1 VTGTRVAIA
10 AGVLVV
16 VLAYAALSVRWTSAG
31 SAWYRTQRRPAWQ
44 PPDLVF
50 GVIWPLN
57 FGALA
62 VAGLVVA
69 LERPPRDGVRWLL
82 LLVASVGLALGW
94 AHAFYVRHALGV
106 AALLL
111 AGAAALTWLL
121 LALTHSL
128 VPWAGWAL
136 VPYAVWL
143 SVATGLAVAYRR
155 LAGRPGA
162 SADQGSR
169 CRVHPGAGV
178 RRK

>member
-1 VTGTRVAIA
+1 MTATRVAVA
-10 AGVLVV
+10 AVVLVV

-31 SAWYRTQRRPAWQ
+31 SAWYRTLTRPAWQ
-44 PPDLVF
+44 PPDLAF

-69 LERPPRDGVRWLL
+69 LECAPRDGVRWVLL
-82 LLVASVGLALGW
+82 LAASVGLALGW
-94 AHAFYVRHALGV
+94 AHTFYVRHAVGV

-121 LALTHSL
+121 VALTHSL
-128 VPWAGWAL
+128 VAWAGWAL
-136 VPYAVWL
+136 LPYASWL
-143 SVATGLAVAYRR
+143 TVATGLAVGYWR
-155 LAGRPGA
+155 LAGH
-162 SADQGSR
+162 SAATADPGSR
-169 CRVHPGAGV
+169 AGVHPGAGV

>member
-1 VTGTRVAIA
+1 MTAARVAVA
-10 AGVLVV
+10 AGVLLV
-16 VLAYAALSVRWTSAG
+16 VLAYAVLSVRWTSAG
-31 SAWYRTQRRPAWQ
+31 SAWYRTLPRPRWQ

-69 LERPPRDGVRWLL
+69 LERPPRDGARWLL

-94 AHAFYVRHALGV
+94 AHTFYVRHALGV
-106 AALLL
+106 AVLLL
-111 AGAAALTWLL
+111 SGAAALTWLL

-136 VPYAVWL
+136 VPYSTWL
-143 SVATGLAVAYRR
+143 SVATALAVAYWRP
-155 LAGRPGA
+155 AGHPGGTT
-162 SADQGSR
+162 DQGSR
-169 CRVHPGAGV
+169 GRVHPGAGV